1 MSTKNLDSILV
12 FIAWKSIILST
23 KQITIGFIYYTVC
36 IFVIILLYMFT
47 ESLVLQ
53 FSTTIGKFLFIND
66 LLLQ

>member
-1 MSTKNLDSILV
+1 MSTKNLDSIQV
-12 FIAWKSIILST
+12 FISWKSIILST